1 MKIKKLTLLNFRNYK
16 KEEFIF
22 NENVNVIYGK
32 NGQGKTNVLEA
43 LYFFVTE
50 EATEQQK
57 KKKL

>member
-16 KEEFIF
+16 NEEFIF

-43 LYFFVTE
+43 LYFFCNGRSFR
-50 EATEQQK
+50 A
-57 KKKL
+57 